1 MSALSV
7 DPAFL
12 LAVLVMGL
20 GTYLTRVS
28 GYLFLRG
35 REVKGRA
42 KAAMDAVPPAILM
55 AVITPSVFLGS
66 WIEWVGAAVACAS
79 AMLRLPL
86 LVTIVASV
94 ATVAALRALS

>member
-1 MSALSV
+1 MNAMSV
-7 DPAFL
+7 DPAL
-12 LAVLVMGL
+12 LAAILVMGVA
-20 GTYLTRVS
+20 TYLTRVS

-55 AVITPSVFLGS
+55 AVIAPSVFLGT
-66 WIEWVGAAVACAS
+66 WIEWVGAAVAFAS

-86 LVTIVASV
+86 LLTIAAGVV
-94 ATVAALRALS
+94 TVAALRAIS

>member
-55 AVITPSVFLGS
+55 AVIAPSVFLGS

>member
-55 AVITPSVFLGS
+55 AVIAPSVFLGS
-66 WIEWVGAAVACAS
+66 WIEWVGAAIACAS

>member
-55 AVITPSVFLGS
+55 AVIAPSVFLGS
-66 WIEWVGAAVACAS
+66 WIEWVGAAVACAT

>member
-1 MSALSV
+1 MSAFTV

-12 LAVLVMGL
+12 IAVLAMGL
-20 GTYLTRVS
+20 ATYATRVS

-35 REVKGRA
+35 REVKGRT

-55 AVITPSVFLGS
+55 AVIAPSVFLGT
-66 WIEWVGAAVACAS
+66 WIEWAGAAVAFAS

-86 LVTIVASV
+86 LVTIAAGV
-94 ATVAALRALS
+94 ATVALLRNFS